1 MYLPQQFVQN
11 DPELLLEVMQRHS
24 FATLVST
31 GEDGLP
37 FATPLPLCARRDGD
51 NFVIEGHVARANG
64 QWKDFERGAR
74 ALAIFHGPHAYISPS
89 LYTSLERVPTWNY
102 IMVQASG
109 PVRTIHDEAGKR
121 ALLARLVA
129 QNEAPYQQQFD
140 GIRPELVEGLL
151 SAIVAFEMRVER
163 IEGKFKLN
171 QHRLADYKPDVQ
183 SRHESGSTD
192 EQEMA
197 AWLRRLGYWKPSP
210 A

>member
-1 MYLPQQFVQN
+1 MYRPQQFKQD

-37 FATPLPLCARRDGD
+37 FATPLPLCARREGES
-51 NFVIEGHVARANG
+51 FIIEGHVARANPHW
-64 QWKDFERGAR
+64 QQFERGAK
-74 ALAIFHGPHAYISPS
+74 ALAIFHGPHTYISPS

-129 QNEAPYQQQFD
+129 QHEAGYQAQFD
-140 GIRPELVEGLL
+140 GIRQELVEGLL
-151 SAIVAFEMRVER
+151 SAIVGFEIRVER

-171 QHRLADYKPDVQ
+171 QHRMADYKPEVQ
-183 SRHESGSTD
+183 ALHESGSAD
-192 EQEMA
+192 EREMA
-197 AWLRRLGYWKPSP
+197 AWLKRLGFWN
-210 A
+210 

>member
-1 MYLPQQFVQN
+1 MYIPQQFKQD

-24 FATLVST
+24 FATLVTT
-31 GEDGLP
+31 GEDGVP
-37 FATPLPLCARRDGD
+37 MATPLPLSARREEG
-51 NFVIEGHVARANG
+51 NFIIEGHMARANP
-64 QWKDFERGAR
+64 QWQDLERGAD

-102 IMVQASG
+102 IMVQAHAKARM
-109 PVRTIHDEAGKR
+109 VHDEAGKR

-129 QNEAPYQQQFD
+129 QFEPAYQQQFEA
-140 GIRPELVEGLL
+140 IRPELVEGLL
-151 SAIVAFEMRVER
+151 SAIVGFELHVTR

-183 SRHESGSTD
+183 ARHESGSAD

-197 AWLRRLGYWKPSP
+197 AWMRRLGCWKSG
-210 A
+210 